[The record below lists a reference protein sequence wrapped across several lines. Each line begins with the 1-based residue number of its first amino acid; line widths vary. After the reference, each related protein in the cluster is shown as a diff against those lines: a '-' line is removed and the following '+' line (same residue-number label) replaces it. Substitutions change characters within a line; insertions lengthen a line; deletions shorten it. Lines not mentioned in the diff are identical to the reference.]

1 MKKLIVLLLCC
12 LAFEPALADARELV
26 LAYNVF
32 EPWKKLDARGEPAGP
47 YTEIVRE
54 LARRLG
60 LPLRF
65 LHCPLSRCLAVMQQG
80 RADLMIGVR
89 PTPERSRYLDFLTPP
104 FATSNHLVFYQRSG
118 DARALARY
126 DDLLPLT
133 VGVSEGVSYEAGF
146 DRDARIRRDASPGME
161 SGFRKLAAGRV
172 DALIVNA
179 SQGAALA
186 ARPEFAGRVKRAALT
201 LDDRHPNRLAL
212 ARRSPLHPRKADLEQ
227 ALRGMVADGTVARIL
242 AAAGR

>member
-60 LPLRF
+60 LPLSF
-65 LHCPLSRCLAVMQQG
+65 LHCPLSRCLAAMQQG

-89 PTPERSRYLDFLTPP
+89 PTLERSRYLDFLMPP

-118 DARALARY
+118 DPRALARY
-126 DDLLPLT
+126 DDLLPL
-133 VGVSEGVSYEAGF
+133 EGVSYEAGF
-146 DRDARIRRDASPGME
+146 DHDARIRREASPGME

-212 ARRSPLHPRKADLEQ
+212 ALRSPLHPRKADLEQ

-242 AAAGR
+242 AAARR

>member
-1 MKKLIVLLLCC
+1 MKKLIALLLLC
-12 LAFEPALADARELV
+12 LAFQPALASARELV
-26 LAYNVF
+26 FAYNLF
-32 EPWKKLDARGEPAGP
+32 EPWKRLDAHGQPAGP
-47 YTEIVRE
+47 YTEIVRA
-54 LARRLG
+54 LAGRLK

-65 LHCPLSRCLAVMQQG
+65 LQCPLPRCLSAMRQG

-89 PTPERSRYLDFLTPP
+89 PTPERLAYLDFLEPP
-104 FATSNHLVFYQRSG
+104 FASSNHLVFYQRRG
-118 DARALARY
+118 DPRALARY

-133 VGVSEGVSYEAGF
+133 VGVAEGVSYEAGF
-146 DRDARIRRDASPGME
+146 DRDLRIRRDASPGME

-186 ARPEFAGRVKRAALT
+186 ARPEFAGRVTRAPLT

-212 ARRSPLHPRKADLEQ
+212 ARRSPLRADKARIEQ
-227 ALRGMVADGTVARIL
+227 ALRGMMADGSVARIL

>member
-1 MKKLIVLLLCC
+1 MIVLLLCC

-89 PTPERSRYLDFLTPP
+89 PTPERSRYLDFLMPP
-104 FATSNHLVFYQRSG
+104 FANSNHLVFYQRSG

>member
-26 LAYNVF
+26 FAYNVF
-32 EPWKKLDARGEPAGP
+32 EPWKRLDAQGRPAGP

-60 LPLRF
+60 LPLRY
-65 LHCPLSRCLAVMQQG
+65 LHCPLSRCLATMQQG

-89 PTPERSRYLDFLTPP
+89 PTVERARYLDFLEPP
-104 FATSNHLVFYQRSG
+104 FANGDHLAFYQRRD
-118 DARALARY
+118 DARVIARY
-126 DDLLPLT
+126 EDLLPLT
-133 VGVSEGVSYEAGF
+133 VGVAEGVSYLPRF
-146 DRDARIRRDASPGME
+146 DRDARIRREASPGME

-179 SQGAALA
+179 RQGALLA
-186 ARPEFAGRVKRAALT
+186 SRPEFAGRVRRAALT
-201 LDDRHPNRLAL
+201 LDDSHPNRLAL
-212 ARRSPLHPRKADLEQ
+212 ARRSPLHAQRARIEQ
-227 ALRGMVADGTVARIL
+227 ALRAMVADGTAARIL
-242 AAAGR
+242 AVSGR